1 MKTDDVSEEA
11 EEPPGK
17 TSGEPEKSGND
28 AIEENE
34 ELEWARRHV
43 PRGRIKQ
50 PETRPAV
57 ADAKPAKKTAT
68 KPAAQPTAQP
78 AAGSTAGAA
87 FRKTE
92 LRDRPPI
99 FRPEEPVVREK
110 TLLRMMGQ
118 DAAIPYTEYEDA
130 LRILTGTIVQRQEKI
145 AERLAGE
152 IDELHDR
159 IDILEDRIE
168 MAFDHIRHR
177 ISSLEKERES

>member
-11 EEPPGK
+11 EEPSGK
-17 TSGEPEKSGND
+17 TPGGPEKSGED
-28 AIEENE
+28 TVEENE
-34 ELEWARRHV
+34 ELEWSRRHQ

-57 ADAKPAKKTAT
+57 ASTKLPE
-68 KPAAQPTAQP
+68 KPAAGP
-78 AAGSTAGAA
+78 TAGAA

-99 FRPEEPVVREK
+99 FRPEEPAVREK
-110 TLLRMMGQ
+110 TLLRVMGQ
-118 DAAIPYTEYEDA
+118 DAAIPYTAYEDA
-130 LRILTGTIVQRQEKI
+130 LRTLTASIVQRQERI
-145 AERLAGE
+145 AGRLAGE

-168 MAFDHIRHR
+168 MAFDHVRHR
-177 ISSLEKERES
+177 LSSLEKERES

>member
-1 MKTDDVSEEA
+1 MKTGDASEEA

-17 TSGEPEKSGND
+17 TPGEPEKSGND
-28 AIEENE
+28 AKEENE

-68 KPAAQPTAQP
+68 KPAAQPTAGP
-78 AAGSTAGAA
+78 IAGAA

-92 LRDRPPI
+92 IRDRPPI

-110 TLLRMMGQ
+110 TLLRVMGQ
-118 DAAIPYTEYEDA
+118 DAAIPYTVYEDA
-130 LRILTGTIVQRQEKI
+130 LRTLTATIVQR
-145 AERLAGE
+145 
-152 IDELHDR
+152 
-159 IDILEDRIE
+159 
-168 MAFDHIRHR
+168 
-177 ISSLEKERES
+177 